1 MAEFEIYIPANLSFQ
16 DYIAIIQTARV
27 WADGYDK
34 KDLARLSATLAP
46 EVIVDYTSVV
56 PAWGEKRYTCH
67 EFATEWLSPEH
78 LGNKALATQHLLGQP
93 YIKSVSEAEIVV
105 QWQQLASHGRW
116 EDESSVSGQSG
127 KKRMIVETS
136 DGRSWMEHKFVRIE
150 GRWKI
155 ARITPELRYDTGDFM
170 RIRRPEGAA

>member
-1 MAEFEIYIPANLSFQ
+1 MAMTEKYASILFKLTFQ
-16 DYIAIIQTARV
+16 FTTDT
-27 WADGYDK
+27 K
-34 KDLARLSATLAP
+34 KKKKQDLARLSATLAP

-56 PAWGEKRYTCH
+56 PSWGEKRYTSH

-93 YIKSVSEAEIVV
+93 EFKSVAEDEIVV

-116 EDESSVSGQSG
+116 EDGSATKGG

-136 DGRSWMEHKFVRIE
+136 DGRSWMKHKFVRIE

-155 ARITPELRYDTGDFM
+155 ARITPELTYDTGDFM
-170 RIRRPEGAA
+170 RVRRPEGAA